1 MSWSCYN
8 CIVACMMARVA
19 TTYVVH
25 NLNMDSE
32 LIRRNIWTVTEHFE
46 NPQSAG
52 FGGKKVI
59 DEESKIIDSSSAM
72 VAFDVREE
80 EVIDGKKLYQELN

>member
-1 MSWSCYN
+1 
-8 CIVACMMARVA
+8 MARVA
-19 TTYVVH
+19 TTFVVH

-32 LIRRNIWTVTEHFE
+32 LIRRNIWSVTEHFE
-46 NPQSAG
+46 NPQSTG

-72 VAFDVREE
+72 VAFDVSEE
-80 EVIDGKKLYQELN
+80 EAYAGKYSYQELNLQSLWRMC